1 MLPRVSNCA
10 KICGNHYFL
19 NTMRALKSKLANEVL
34 RTGVSIPLTP
44 GASFTHN
51 NTKYI
56 IEFVPKAAS
65 STNVSRKQRLHLGFV
80 GLLLLLGTVSSTALA
95 GPFSTY
101 SYSATPSMPSI
112 PTLPAPPTWPTPPSA
127 PATPTFGSPSWS
139 YDYGAQQDRY
149 RSQQA
154 QRQLEY
160 QLQMQDSP
168 ELVRSQQQQ
177 WLLLQEASRRQD
189 ANFAAQR
196 EAQERLGRAPGV
208 AAEEIRRSQEAAL
221 RARNDANSQKWYKN
235 NY

>member
-1 MLPRVSNCA
+1 
-10 KICGNHYFL
+10 
-19 NTMRALKSKLANEVL
+19 MRALKSKLASEIL
-34 RTGVSIPLTP
+34 SAGHRIPLVQ
-44 GASFTHN
+44 GAPLVHN
-51 NTKYI
+51 HIQYVV
-56 IEFVPKAAS
+56 EFVPKAARS
-65 STNVSRKQRLHLGFV
+65 SNYLANRFMKIRILAFTFLLAAVSA
-80 GLLLLLGTVSSTALA
+80 TAVA

-112 PTLPAPPTWPTPPSA
+112 PTLPAPLTWPTPPTA
-127 PATPTFGSPSWS
+127 PAAPTFGSPSWS

-160 QLQMQDSP
+160 QLQMHDSP

-177 WLLLQEASRRQD
+177 WQLLQEASRRQD

-196 EAQERLGRAPGV
+196 EAQERLGKAPGV

-235 NY
+235 NH